1 MDIEIC
7 CDGGVVVLGPATSVG
22 AVVLGVE
29 GSGGTE
35 DAGAVGNGAMIARAG
50 TDEAAS

>member
-1 MDIEIC
+1 MLRWWC
-7 CDGGVVVLGPATSVG
+7 CDARATTSVG

-29 GSGGTE
+29 GSGGTKDE
-35 DAGAVGNGAMIARAG
+35 GAVGNGAVIAGVG